1 MTIDVNYVLERLSI
15 RPVESGGYFGTDITE
30 LSNELGVTP
39 QGLRKQISK
48 WKRSKEEFR
57 NLKYLGQ
64 RPPSVTLTEFIEIEA
79 RTYAFKPNRSKEPSS

>member
-1 MTIDVNYVLERLSI
+1 MAIEINYVLKRLSTRQI
-15 RPVESGGYFGTDITE
+15 ESGGYYGADITE
-30 LSNELGVTP
+30 LSKELGVTP

-64 RPPSVTLTEFIEIEA
+64 RPPSATLTEFIEIEA